1 MDTRFFFSVSWI
13 APSQSDARY
22 GIGQQRPFLMPLT
35 RLCKAILKVFTNISD
50 KLHICVQLFTH
61 LTLLVEEHFVLTT

>member
-22 GIGQQRPFLMPLT
+22 CIGQPSFPRSLT
-35 RLCKAILKVFTNISD
+35 RMYKAFWKFFADFLN
-50 KLHICVQLFTH
+50 KLHIFVQLFTH
-61 LTLLVEEHFVLTT
+61 LALLIEERFVLTA